1 LVLCTAPLG
10 ILIVYQLLKPALR
23 WNFDTELGAPI
34 RLSWMAVL
42 LVVILLLFLSRG
54 LMRMKGPFQLES
66 LTTGL
71 FLLILGW
78 STVVVQKVGDGDLTS
93 VFGLGWFEAGQYAAD
108 VGIRNAISDWNSS
121 ANPDGDFLFEEIP
134 ALWLRSAEMIG
145 LGSAF
150 DKTWGRTDRRFNH
163 RMNLHPPVYAL
174 TLSLWLRFFGQSR
187 QAAIVYE
194 LVIKCLL
201 VMLVVAWTKELL
213 PVDQQNKL
221 GVAVVAFFA
230 SLPPLFLQIE
240 PQNHELAILFTSVG
254 VWRGMRANQSESQSA
269 WNGMLIGALF
279 GLSSFTSFFQLLV
292 FPALLLSVL
301 AFGRRRDRIQ
311 TVWITIGYVAVAT
324 IFVGLGYFPWL
335 TIYSSIQRVELYRS
349 LHPVDLA
356 TALVEHAYLGIPAWL
371 LLATGLRFSL
381 FKDPKFRVWMVPQA
395 VALFASLYF
404 SYGTITGQRYSSVFL
419 FAMVPLFA
427 EALRLLKLNRLQ
439 MLTIPTS
446 NVLFTMVTVFL

>member
-1 LVLCTAPLG
+1 MVLCTAPLG

-78 STVVVQKVGDGDLTS
+78 STVVVQKVGDGDLSS

-213 PVDQQNKL
+213 PVDQQNAGIARADFGNVAL
-221 GVAVVAFFA
+221 GHDRGFA
-230 SLPPLFLQIE
+230 
-240 PQNHELAILFTSVG
+240 T
-254 VWRGMRANQSESQSA
+254 RGECFEDNRE
-269 WNGMLIGALF
+269 
-279 GLSSFTSFFQLLV
+279 
-292 FPALLLSVL
+292 
-301 AFGRRRDRIQ
+301 
-311 TVWITIGYVAVAT
+311 
-324 IFVGLGYFPWL
+324 
-335 TIYSSIQRVELYRS
+335 
-349 LHPVDLA
+349 
-356 TALVEHAYLGIPAWL
+356 IPAVRSDAVDRG
-371 LLATGLRFSL
+371 ATHAVQRFE
-381 FKDPKFRVWMVPQA
+381 DD
-395 VALFASLYF
+395 
-404 SYGTITGQRYSSVFL
+404 VFMGVEK
-419 FAMVPLFA
+419 AAQDIGVG
-427 EALRLLKLNRLQ
+427 
-439 MLTIPTS
+439 
-446 NVLFTMVTVFL
+446 